1 MTTSTPC
8 STMTATEIYSA
19 KPAALHLS
27 AGRLAWHNVK
37 ESLWQFDA
45 KLSEKIFMWPSLGRG
60 ELYLSLPGSMFGVP
74 VYSMGVLSV
83 VVAGLAELVSA
94 DSCNLGPAIA
104 LVYIVGAVTFWAR
117 CVGESQKLYTLQR
130 SDSDAVASN
139 NDGAVAI
146 SKKDTHGLMRPFAP
160 LGKKLGTVTTLLGP
174 HVSVW
179 ILSHSSQLAVGAA
192 SYYIALFYFTQLV
205 IEVMKTLSQRER
217 PVCALAGKLQNVRR
231 ELPQIQHFLSR
242 EHSKYS
248 SFPSGDASGAATFA
262 FFCIAVIPAASPYYR
277 IPVACGA
284 LCVPLI
290 SAFSRLYFHAHF
302 AMDVT
307 VGLIMSVIVA
317 TTWTHVFEAHGYTRL
332 EDFTWA
338 LMAKIELCVII
349 CWAFTQR
356 LKPKTSENIYNFS
369 NLVKGAG
376 IKLKE

>member
-217 PVCALAGKLQNVRR
+217 PVCALAGKLQNVS
-231 ELPQIQHFLSR
+231 PQSTNKNPTIHQLFSTTNYARNHFPAQLAAS
-242 EHSKYS
+242 EHSPPPRKRFFYLS
-248 SFPSGDASGAATFA
+248 QYHIAQLLHCFCKIISDA
-262 FFCIAVIPAASPYYR
+262 II
-277 IPVACGA
+277 
-284 LCVPLI
+284 LD
-290 SAFSRLYFHAHF
+290 SR
-302 AMDVT
+302 
-307 VGLIMSVIVA
+307 
-317 TTWTHVFEAHGYTRL
+317 
-332 EDFTWA
+332 
-338 LMAKIELCVII
+338 
-349 CWAFTQR
+349 
-356 LKPKTSENIYNFS
+356 
-369 NLVKGAG
+369 
-376 IKLKE
+376 